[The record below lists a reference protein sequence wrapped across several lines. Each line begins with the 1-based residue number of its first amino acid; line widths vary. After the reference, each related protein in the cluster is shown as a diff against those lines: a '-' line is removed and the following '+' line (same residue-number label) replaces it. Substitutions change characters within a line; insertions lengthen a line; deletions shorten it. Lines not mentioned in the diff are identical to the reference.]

1 MPFGSY
7 SKVKKTFRL
16 EVPIKSPT
24 SNKSYL
30 CIKYFRKTIEETEL
44 KGEKGKNRWQRRLW
58 FKFKL
63 KNKAGIK

>member
-30 CIKYFRKTIEETEL
+30 CIKYFRKNIEETEL
-44 KGEKGKNRWQRRLW
+44 KGEKGKNR
-58 FKFKL
+58 
-63 KNKAGIK
+63 